1 LVLFARH
8 LAWLDAVPD
17 MGKGSE
23 RKTRH
28 TLLKEHD
35 SPLVQLPD
43 VEDGFIVEWMNEV
56 GWYQVGMSGLI
67 PITWTELNA
76 WATMTSTNVTPSESI
91 LMMNLSKAYVGQ
103 FNQSDDR
110 NTPAP
115 FTEVQISQEQLGN
128 KLKAILRNQSANRP
142 KK

>member
-1 LVLFARH
+1 
-8 LAWLDAVPD
+8 
-17 MGKGSE
+17 
-23 RKTRH
+23 
-28 TLLKEHD
+28 
-35 SPLVQLPD
+35 
-43 VEDGFIVEWMNEV
+43 
-56 GWYQVGMSGLI
+56 
-67 PITWTELNA
+67 
-76 WATMTSTNVTPSESI
+76 MTSTNVTPSESI

-115 FTEVQISQEQLGN
+115 FTEVQISQDQLGN